1 MKTELSVS
9 SLKQAKLEGADPGFP
24 GAQETAA
31 GQISAGDELSGRA
44 GDAVA
49 FTAAPLSE
57 PVGPAD
63 ASSEALAGSLL
74 YAKEVQGAAVSARR
88 PEPRGTLQGPDPKL
102 PGASESAMSTYGR

>member
-31 GQISAGDELSGRA
+31 GQISAGGELSGRA

-63 ASSEALAGSLL
+63 ASFEALAGSLL
-74 YAKEVQGAAVSARR
+74 YAKEVQGGSGLCPASGAAGNSSR
-88 PEPRGTLQGPDPKL
+88 PRS
-102 PGASESAMSTYGR
+102 GASWRI